1 MTTPDDVREQLLRA
15 LSGASTHPEVASA
28 LEGVPASA
36 RGRKAPGTPHTLWQ
50 LLEHLRLAQRDI
62 LDFGRTPD
70 HESPEFPKGYWP
82 ASEAPPSEAA
92 WEGSLQ
98 AFLSD
103 LEALRRIVADKK
115 VDLSAPIPHLDGAT
129 WFREVMLVVGHNA
142 YHLGQFV
149 QLRRL
154 LGCWES

>member
-1 MTTPDDVREQLLRA
+1 MTRPDDFREQLLRA
-15 LSGASTHPEVASA
+15 LSGASAHPEVASA
-28 LEGVPASA
+28 LEGVPAA
-36 RGRKAPGTPHTLWQ
+36 DRGRRAPGVPHTLWQ
-50 LLEHLRLAQRDI
+50 LLEHLRIAQRDI
-62 LDFGRTPD
+62 LDFGRIPD
-70 HESPEFPKGYWP
+70 HDSPEFPKGYWP

-103 LEALRRIVADKK
+103 LEAVRTIVADPN

-129 WFREVMLVVGHNA
+129 WFREVMLVVSHNA

-149 QLRRL
+149 QLRRA
-154 LGCWES
+154 LGCWQN